1 MPLNSPETD
10 TPLQPRDENRLGP
23 SRLNRQAA
31 LRVFRTFFIISLGTP
46 IVFFVYD
53 SFGSGIPFSIVGLI
67 FLATWISG
75 FSLDVWT
82 THRFYTDDRQ
92 NFSVNESNAV
102 FSKLVERFGFTK
114 GLAVQLVVIEIPA
127 ALILVV
133 LMHPIFHT
141 FTESDSNG
149 IVTNLILSASSLY
162 YLPVAL
168 CLFGVIHMIDGFVN
182 LDMERE
188 KIDAG

>member
-1 MPLNSPETD
+1 M
-10 TPLQPRDENRLGP
+10 
-23 SRLNRQAA
+23 
-31 LRVFRTFFIISLGTP
+31 
-46 IVFFVYD
+46 FFVYD
-53 SFGSGIPFSIVGLI
+53 IFGSGVPFSFVSFIYLS
-67 FLATWISG
+67 TWAVG

-114 GLAVQLVVIEIPA
+114 GLVVQLVVIEIPA

-149 IVTNLILSASSLY
+149 IVANLILSAQSLY

-182 LDMERE
+182 LKVERE
-188 KIDAG
+188 ENRCRVKR